1 MDEPEDDLAL
11 VYMWAEKQTAKLYEA
26 RIEELENNIDLRD
39 KFIIG
44 KGLWNEF
51 VAGLDV
57 KRDNCGN
64 D

>member
-1 MDEPEDDLAL
+1 MDDDLTL
-11 VYMWAEKQTAKLYEA
+11 VYMWAEKQTAKRYTA
-26 RIEELENNIDLRD
+26 HIDELEHNLKLRD
-39 KFIIG
+39 KFIID

-51 VAGLDV
+51 VAGLDI